1 MPTIH
6 VTDRGGNAH
15 TVQVDNGLTLMEP
28 LRELDEGI
36 EALCGGMCSCATCHV
51 LITPEWFAKL
61 STPHSDELELLEST
75 ENFRAGQSRLAC
87 QVKVSDA
94 INGIRL
100 TVAPEE

>member
-6 VTDRGGNAH
+6 VTDRGGQPH
-15 TVQVDNGLTLMEP
+15 TVNVDNGLTLMEP
-28 LRELDEGI
+28 LRELDQGI

-51 LITPEWFAKL
+51 FVAPEWFQKL
-61 STPHSDELELLEST
+61 PKVHSDELELLEST
-75 ENFRAGQSRLAC
+75 ENFREGQSRLAC

-94 INGIRL
+94 IDGITL

>member
-15 TVQVDNGLTLMEP
+15 TVKVDNGLTLMGP
-28 LRELDEGI
+28 SRDLDEGM
-36 EALCGGMCSCATCHV
+36 EPLGGGMFSCAPCHV
-51 LITPEWFAKL
+51 FIAPAWFAKL
-61 STPHSDELELLEST
+61 PAVHSDELELLEST
-75 ENFRAGQSRLAC
+75 ENFRAGESRLAC

-94 INGIRL
+94 IDGISL